1 MGVPSIDWE
10 AESYPAHADFAV
22 LPCFVAFFLAVRFLL
37 DRFVFEVVTLYTIYI
52 PRRSVSNHF
61 CCCCTPSFVTR
72 GYFVKACNRGAN
84 HTCFV
89 PTVWYNYLLLSS

>member
-37 DRFVFEVVTLYTIYI
+37 DRFVFEVRRHTVHDFP
-52 PRRSVSNHF
+52 PRR
-61 CCCCTPSFVTR
+61 
-72 GYFVKACNRGAN
+72 
-84 HTCFV
+84 
-89 PTVWYNYLLLSS
+89 